1 MATQIQIENNIHLE
15 RLLTTH
21 PDMEKKVRKI
31 VRQVLKGAMSAVEA
45 EAKGISTKQAYLAVR
60 SSVYKKLLGGNIN
73 ILDSRRRAGQR
84 ASIPPAVRGRSRRTE
99 DLMSY
104 QGADRGFILRF
115 LNSGTDMRTVEHI
128 NNHRIRMT
136 QRPDGKRT
144 YKGTEI
150 GNRGRIAPRNWF
162 GPLAIR
168 ELNNAAEQFELLL
181 DELIKKEFN
190 E

>member
-73 ILDSRRRAGQR
+73 ILDNHRRAGQR

-128 NNHRIRMT
+128 NNHPIRMT
-136 QRPDGKRT
+136 QRPEGKRT
-144 YKGTEI
+144 YRGTEI

-162 GPLAIR
+162 GPLATK
-168 ELNNAAEQFELLL
+168 ELNNAAEQFDLLL
-181 DELIKKEFN
+181 DALIKKEFS
-190 E
+190 